1 MCWPWIGGKGIS
13 CLQKTTGAR
22 RPNPRRQEKTSE
34 SHRAQAARSC
44 HLPTEQRRSNS
55 RGSLRI
61 VSGLAANPDS
71 IFCDGPH
78 RPETANGCP
87 VLRRQE
93 PPPRGNTCGL
103 RGSGRFGSAR
113 SSVARV
119 RRVLFSLDKD
129 LHGCRLTESSPQKGL
144 LGSWHATSSPK
155 RPGSLPYWA
164 LSQWVSIKSHQK
176 TLPTKSGGF
185 SMAGHLS
192 LGADDVSSLKA
203 LGAFEE
209 IKLHGL
215 ALVERSVPVLLNPGE
230 MHYTS

>member
-129 LHGCRLTESSPQKGL
+129 LHGCRQ
-144 LGSWHATSSPK
+144 
-155 RPGSLPYWA
+155 SLPYRIMEGFLVIQAQSAKYPEWP
-164 LSQWVSIKSHQK
+164 VVPPFE
-176 TLPTKSGGF
+176 TL
-185 SMAGHLS
+185 A
-192 LGADDVSSLKA
+192 AA
-203 LGAFEE
+203 
-209 IKLHGL
+209 
-215 ALVERSVPVLLNPGE
+215 SV
-230 MHYTS
+230 